1 MAFIEDPQGRAEVE
15 KVSRRLRLPVWK
27 SICKG
32 EFRKWW
38 NEWWDKIDT
47 FAETIEGRK
56 IKTGT
61 GLSGGGDLTEDR
73 TLSLKPPTK
82 TEIGGVKQG
91 ENITITEDGTING
104 NPEYVHPSEAG
115 YKHLPVGGAINQILK
130 WASNGTGKWEQIKYS
145 EISGAPQSLK
155 NPYSLKIKLNGQ
167 AQTGYDGAQEVS
179 FNITASSIGAAVE
192 GHKHTK
198 NQITDFPTAIKNPQS
213 LTIKVNGTNS
223 VIYNGETTKEVN
235 ITAASI
241 GAQPLGEYAEKGHTH
256 TASEV
261 GAYTKN
267 EIDDK
272 LRGKAPASHGNHVPA
287 TLAANNKKFLRCDN
301 TWVDVTPANI
311 GAEPTI
317 GTKQNAFNK
326 PFGTAVNTILE
337 GAKLA
342 ETLGIPYGGGLN
354 NSNTKTAGY
363 AYYDSTTKK
372 TYKCTVTNTL
382 NYADASKFE
391 AISNADLLAKFQNLV
406 SFVEGGHSTN
416 HGRWRNQSTKIE
428 PFQNGG
434 HSTNHGRWLDIPYPK
449 GFTANN
455 SMVIIQ
461 STGGESSAKFIFKI
475 SNDRLKYVAQSINSP
490 DFKPLFIFIKLSQSN
505 AM

>member
-115 YKHLPVGGAINQILK
+115 YKHLPAGGAINQILK
-130 WASNGTGKWEQIKYS
+130 WASDGTGKWEQIKYS
-145 EISGAPQSLK
+145 EISGTPQSLK
-155 NPYSLKIKLNGQ
+155 NPYSLKIELNGQ

-311 GAEPTI
+311 GAEPAI

-326 PFGTAVNTILE
+326 PFGTSVNTILE

-391 AISNADLLAKFQNLV
+391 AISNADLLAKFQNLFNNRENYCYLGSLLIQWGTLNGLKANTTIYQNFSK
-406 SFVEGGHSTN
+406 SFKDTTYSIVYQKISADHS
-416 HGRWRNQSTKIE
+416 
-428 PFQNGG
+428 
-434 HSTNHGRWLDIPYPK
+434 
-449 GFTANN
+449 NN
-455 SMVIIQ
+455 TPMK
-461 STGGESSAKFIFKI
+461 TSAKEKNRFGIYSYGVYSVSWFAI
-475 SNDRLKYVAQSINSP
+475 GY
-490 DFKPLFIFIKLSQSN
+490 
-505 AM
+505 

>member
-115 YKHLPVGGAINQILK
+115 YKHLPAGGAINQILK
-130 WASNGTGKWEQIKYS
+130 WASDGTGKWEQIKYS
-145 EISGAPQSLK
+145 EISGTPQSLK
-155 NPYSLKIKLNGQ
+155 NPYSLKIELNGQ

-179 FNITASSIGAAVE
+179 FNITASSIGAAAAE
-192 GHKHTK
+192 HKHTK
-198 NQITDFPTAIKNPQS
+198 NQITDFPTAMKNPQS
-213 LTIKVNGTNS
+213 LTIKVKGTNS
-223 VIYNGETTKEVN
+223 VIYDGETAKEVN
-235 ITAASI
+235 ITAESI

-261 GAYTKN
+261 GTYTKN
-267 EIDDK
+267 EIDNK
-272 LRGKAPASHGNHVPA
+272 LKEKAPVSHGNHVPA
-287 TLAANNKKFLRCDN
+287 TQANNNKKFLRCDN
-301 TWVDVTPANI
+301 VWADVTPANI
-311 GAEPTI
+311 GAEPAI

-326 PFGTAVNTILE
+326 PFGTSVNTILE

-391 AISNADLLAKFQNLV
+391 AISNADLLAKFQNLF
-406 SFVEGGHSTN
+406 SSSLDSKGYIYLG
-416 HGRWRNQSTKIE
+416 KLL
-428 PFQNGG
+428 FQWGKV
-434 HSTNHGRWLDIPYPK
+434 T
-449 GFTANN
+449 
-455 SMVIIQ
+455 
-461 STGGESSAKFIFKI
+461 STGSQIITFPKVHTKQVFVVIPVCGYSRIVSDGDCNIDSSNITLNNFKLHLRVGIAYWI
-475 SNDRLKYVAQSINSP
+475 SLGI
-490 DFKPLFIFIKLSQSN
+490 
-505 AM
+505 